1 MGSELK
7 AGIYQEALD
16 LREKVAE
23 LQSQLES
30 EKAKNAEL
38 EKKYFFVTD
47 AYDEQMV
54 MVCELK
60 KRIESMVKHCGEY
73 HHELEKI
80 NLEMGHMCQDGH
92 SIIHHNDS
100 SQEMCP
106 LCRSICEAETG
117 KNRIADLEKRNKE
130 LAKEL
135 KLQDKANDIY
145 EKSYVDLEKRNRI
158 LEESRDAY
166 REVLIELWNN
176 PHLGLLYREEVREK
190 IERIIAEKS
199 IPPRA

>member
-60 KRIESMVKHCGEY
+60 KRIEHG
-73 HHELEKI
+73 
-80 NLEMGHMCQDGH
+80 
-92 SIIHHNDS
+92 
-100 SQEMCP
+100 
-106 LCRSICEAETG
+106 
-117 KNRIADLEKRNKE
+117 
-130 LAKEL
+130 
-135 KLQDKANDIY
+135 
-145 EKSYVDLEKRNRI
+145 
-158 LEESRDAY
+158 
-166 REVLIELWNN
+166 
-176 PHLGLLYREEVREK
+176 
-190 IERIIAEKS
+190 
-199 IPPRA
+199 